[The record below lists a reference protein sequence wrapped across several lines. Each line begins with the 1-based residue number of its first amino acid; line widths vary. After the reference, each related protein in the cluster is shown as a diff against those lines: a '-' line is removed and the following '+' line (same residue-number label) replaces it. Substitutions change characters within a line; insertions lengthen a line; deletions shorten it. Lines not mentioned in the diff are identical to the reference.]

1 MEWSTDLY
9 HVAQLEEYLVPEVWV
24 ADFVRD
30 QLITNDQKDAMTVA
44 ICQVTKLWR
53 TITEPYDVF
62 VNYTCLDWTKEQD
75 VDEVFGMIRRGMFDL
90 MLGDRMRRTLVNRY
104 EEVRVVRSRF
114 EDFILFHGALLK
126 SHCKEPSLWWD
137 SIGIKKGPLKAWVSG
152 DLAGDKDFTEVVASW
167 LEDGRRMQNW
177 LRDYEEK
184 GILANNPSLEDER
197 VFSEEM
203 AIEIMK
209 FAKVRV

>member
-9 HVAQLEEYLVPEVWV
+9 HASLLEEYLTPEVWV

-30 QLITNDQKDAMTVA
+30 QLITDDQKDAITVA
-44 ICQVTKLWR
+44 IRQVKKLWR
-53 TITEPYDVF
+53 TITAPYDVF
-62 VNYTCLDWTKEQD
+62 VNYTCLDWTKEED
-75 VDEVFGMIRRGMFDL
+75 VDEVIPVIRRGMFDL
-90 MLGDRMRRTLVNRY
+90 MLGDRMRRMLVNQY
-104 EEVRVVRSRF
+104 EEVQVVRSRF
-114 EDFILFHGALLK
+114 EDFILVHGALLK
-126 SHCKEPSLWWD
+126 SRCKEPSLWWD
-137 SIGIKKGPLKAWVSG
+137 DVGVKKGPLKTWVSR
-152 DLAGDKDFTEVVASW
+152 DLAGDSDFTEVVVSW
-167 LEDGRRMQNW
+167 LEDGKRVQNW

-209 FAKVRV
+209 FAKVRA